1 MKKIAFI
8 LVLITVVST
17 ILTVNIFAAKIP
29 LRVVV
34 NGSKINFPD
43 AQPFID
49 ENGRTQVPVRF
60 VSEALGADVG
70 WDGKTKTVT
79 IEQGKNKISL
89 VVGKSE
95 YTVNGKTME
104 MDTTVLLLED
114 RTFVPVRFVSEGLGA
129 NVEWNASIRTVY
141 ITTGGTVPTPTPE
154 EGEVRYYDGI
164 AFNPATDVD
173 EFGRMTIEKSQEFL
187 LKMADQLSF
196 VKENGKYYIVGEYP
210 EIPEEFEWAV
220 GIGIILKS
228 GGVRNF
234 STGTARKDYLI
245 PREGSFKKDTTGLI
259 DINDIE
265 GFNIVI
271 AVQNKEIKRDLG
283 RLSIS
288 YIIHGTFYDGT
299 TKRAVFIPESGAI
312 SRISY
317 TDTFNFEKMFRW

>member
-1 MKKIAFI
+1 
-8 LVLITVVST
+8 
-17 ILTVNIFAAKIP
+17 
-29 LRVVV
+29 
-34 NGSKINFPD
+34 
-43 AQPFID
+43 
-49 ENGRTQVPVRF
+49 
-60 VSEALGADVG
+60 
-70 WDGKTKTVT
+70 
-79 IEQGKNKISL
+79 
-89 VVGKSE
+89 
-95 YTVNGKTME
+95 ME

-196 VKENGKYYIVGEYP
+196 VKENGKYYIIGEYP

-259 DINDIE
+259 DINDVNSYSI
-265 GFNIVI
+265 GISI
-271 AVQNKEIKRDLG
+271 QNKKIKRDLG
-283 RLSIS
+283 MLEI
-288 YIIHGTFYDGT
+288 FYVLDETSSNGDN
-299 TKRAVFIPESGAI
+299 KRVVFIPESGLVPQTV
-312 SRISY
+312 Y
-317 TDTFNFEKMFRW
+317 TDTFNFEKMFQW